1 MINLLGTRVVL
12 SILIAM
18 VVLGAAGSSL
28 YYYLIPT
35 QAQVQQDQRSID
47 LKIRGKRAE
56 IAQLKIEYDL
66 LKDQIVKFNIL
77 KKKGFFNAQ
86 DRVTARETIAQ
97 LTEKSELLK
106 AELNL
111 AAATVVQDQNA
122 ESAKHV
128 LISGPMSIKISSI
141 LDQNVFKYMVAL
153 QNVFPGYLEF
163 KDFNF
168 TRKYEP
174 ADITVQ
180 SILKGKP
187 QGLIEG
193 ELQFNWWSMASPAQM
208 EANPYFN
215 PTAVTPVPTGTTDP
229 TNPGNTIGGGTP

>member
-1 MINLLGTRVVL
+1 MINLLGTKIVL

-18 VVLGAAGSSL
+18 LVLGSTGAGL
-28 YYYLIPT
+28 YYYLIP
-35 QAQVQQDQRSID
+35 AQEQIEKDQKAID
-47 LKIRGKRAE
+47 LKIRAKKAE

-122 ESAKHV
+122 ENAKHV

-153 QNVFPGYLEF
+153 QNIFPGYLEF

-174 ADITVQ
+174 SDITVR
-180 SILKGKP
+180 SILDGKP
-187 QGLIEG
+187 QPLIEG

-215 PTAVTPVPTGTTDP
+215 PTAVTPIVIDP
-229 TNPGNTIGGGTP
+229 AALGAGGAP